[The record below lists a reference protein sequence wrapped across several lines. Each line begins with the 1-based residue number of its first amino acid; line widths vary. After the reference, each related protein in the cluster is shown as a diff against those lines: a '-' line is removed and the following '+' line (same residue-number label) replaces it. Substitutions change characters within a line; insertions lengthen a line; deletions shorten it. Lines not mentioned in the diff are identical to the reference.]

1 CALPIWSWA
10 GTSRTAGSNRA
21 DDDISD
27 TPPVGFHGCPDP
39 AAGLFQPGFP
49 ALTPALDPHHRPKA
63 VEPGG
68 QCRHAPRR
76 VRRAACSTPP
86 PRNRQHDR
94 PTAVLSLR
102 RPEPARERVT

>member
-86 PRNRQHDR
+86 PETVSMIALR
-94 PTAVLSLR
+94 LSS
-102 RPEPARERVT
+102 PSGDPSPHASA